1 MPRKLRVAARFASPL
16 IVAICVSARL
26 SGAGISIAIPGLLGL
41 LIFLALAWIAV
52 DLAMWSV
59 AAASWRARV
68 PLWAA
73 TVACSAI
80 ALAFGFTALLTPGV
94 PDIVLGEVPSGLGR
108 VTACLVS
115 VPLVSD
121 FVVVERRISVM
132 PGVYVYKIIETFD
145 PAWDPRFQYTK
156 GIILISYS
164 DDAHKW
170 HQVEVRL

>member
-1 MPRKLRVAARFASPL
+1 MPRKLRVAARFASLL
-16 IVAICVSARL
+16 IVAACVSVRL
-26 SGAGISIAIPGLLGL
+26 SGAGISIAAPGMLGL
-41 LIFLALAWIAV
+41 LIFLALAWLTV
-52 DLAMWSV
+52 DLAALSF
-59 AAASWRARV
+59 AAASWRIRV
-68 PLWAA
+68 PLCAA
-73 TVACSAI
+73 TVASSAI
-80 ALAFGFTALLTPGV
+80 TLAFGFTALVTPSV

-121 FVVVERRISVM
+121 FVVIERRISVM

-156 GIILISYS
+156 GVILISYY

-170 HQVEVRL
+170 HQAEVRP